1 MIWPSSSISCSQPY
15 GKSKENNGLKNN
27 KKHLLAVFLSNAVV
41 PEFAIKAEMSV
52 SKWIKSTG
60 ETAKALQFKSA
71 LSSINCIR
79 KIQEE
84 PSVEFVNKWMNTGAY
99 KSILSV
105 HIHPTATKVRVPFFI
120 SLLYTMLK
128 SSWTQGNGR
137 NDQTLSQHR
146 CDPKSKTIIEC
157 PKSSCWGNKLA
168 KYSQRK
174 TPEFPDWKLLLQPFT
189 HVKAKRTVIL

>member
-27 KKHLLAVFLSNAVV
+27 KQHLLAVSFKQRSRSRVCN
-41 PEFAIKAEMSV
+41 KGRNV

-84 PSVEFVNKWMNTGAY
+84 TSVEFVNKWMNTGAY

-146 CDPKSKTIIEC
+146 CAPKSKTITEC

-174 TPEFPDWKLLLQPFT
+174 TPEFPDWKWLLQPFT
-189 HVKAKRTVIL
+189 HVKVKHTVIL